1 MLRDLAM
8 INSFILGPTGVIF
21 GALYGGSLHM
31 CVLAMETRILILTVL
46 YEIAVRILK
55 IAPTENSKN
64 LHGQNSTLGPPKLT
78 TEASRIGLIKS

>member
-1 MLRDLAM
+1 M
-8 INSFILGPTGVIF
+8 INSFILAPTGVIF
-21 GALYGGSLHM
+21 GALYGGSVQM
-31 CVLAMETRILILTVL
+31 FVLAMETRILILTVL